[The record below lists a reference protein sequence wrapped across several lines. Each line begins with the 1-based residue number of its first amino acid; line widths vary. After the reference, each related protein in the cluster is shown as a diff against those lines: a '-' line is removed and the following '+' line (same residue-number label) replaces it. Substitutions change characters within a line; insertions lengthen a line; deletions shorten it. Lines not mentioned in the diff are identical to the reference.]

1 MQVLPLVIRSCVY
14 DFFIVTLQQIV
25 PFRFGMDKNDNYYRQ
40 FKNELAQYIMDTSQ
54 QWTTVIKPKD
64 KLLSVDFKEIWQYRD
79 LMMLFVK
86 RNIIT
91 QYKQTILGPLW
102 YLIQPLMTTIMYMVV
117 FGGIAKIST
126 DGLPQPLFYLA
137 GISFWQ
143 YFSDCL
149 TKTSNT
155 FVNNAGIFGKVY
167 FPRLITPLSDVI
179 SNLVRFGI
187 QFGLFLCVYA
197 YYMIF
202 TDAPIHTNWYA
213 LLIPILVTMLA
224 GLSLGFGI
232 LFSSMTTKYRDLQL
246 LLSFFVSLWMY
257 ATPVIYP
264 LSTITNP
271 KLLLVMQLNP
281 LTGIVEFFKYGMLG
295 VGCHEWWMLG
305 YSFGFMVVLL
315 IIGVV
320 VFNKVQRSFMDTV

>member
-1 MQVLPLVIRSCVY
+1 MAKQ
-14 DFFIVTLQQIV
+14 D
-25 PFRFGMDKNDNYYRQ
+25 
-40 FKNELAQYIMDTSQ
+40 Q
-54 QWTTVIKPKD
+54 QWTTVIRPKE

-79 LMMLFVK
+79 LLTLFVK

-91 QYKQTILGPLW
+91 QYKQTVLGPLW
-102 YLIQPLMTTIMYMVV
+102 YVIQPLMTTVMYMVV

-137 GISFWQ
+137 GICFWQ

-155 FVNNAGIFGKVY
+155 FVANAGIFGKVY
-167 FPRLITPLSDVI
+167 FPRLITPLSDAM
-179 SNLVRFGI
+179 SNLVRFSI
-187 QFGLFLCVYA
+187 QFTLFLSVYA
-197 YYMIF
+197 YYKIF
-202 TDAPIHTNWYA
+202 TDVQIHTNWYA
-213 LLIPILVTMLA
+213 LLIPVLVVMLA
-224 GLSLGFGI
+224 GLALGFGI

-271 KLLLVMQLNP
+271 KLMLVMQLNP
-281 LTGIVEFFKYGMLG
+281 LTGIIEFFKYGMLG

-305 YSFGFMVVLL
+305 YSFAFMIVLL
-315 IIGVV
+315 SIGIV

>member
-1 MQVLPLVIRSCVY
+1 MQKILYLCGL
-14 DFFIVTLQQIV
+14 FN
-25 PFRFGMDKNDNYYRQ
+25 K
-40 FKNELAQYIMDTSQ
+40 IMAEIEQ
-54 QWTTVIKPKD
+54 RWTTEIRPKD

-102 YLIQPLMTTIMYMVV
+102 YVIQPLMTTVMYMVV

-143 YFSDCL
+143 YFADCL

-167 FPRLITPLSDVI
+167 FPRLVTPLSDVI

-187 QFGLFLCVYA
+187 QFALFLMVYA
-197 YYMIF
+197 YYALF
-202 TDAPIHTNWYA
+202 TDVQIHTNWYA
-213 LLIPILVTMLA
+213 LLLPVLIVMLA
-224 GLSLGFGI
+224 GLALGFGI

-264 LSTITNP
+264 LSTITNE
-271 KLLLVMQLNP
+271 KLRLVMQLNP
-281 LTGIVEFFKYGMLG
+281 LTGIVEFFKYGMLC
-295 VGCHEWWMLG
+295 VGNHEWWMLG

-315 IIGVV
+315 ALGIV
-320 VFNKVQRSFMDTV
+320 VFNKVQKSFMDTV

>member
-1 MQVLPLVIRSCVY
+1 MQKKLYLCSIFY
-14 DFFIVTLQQIV
+14 
-25 PFRFGMDKNDNYYRQ
+25 N
-40 FKNELAQYIMDTSQ
+40 IMAETQ
-54 QWTTVIKPKD
+54 EKWTTEIRPKD

-102 YLIQPLMTTIMYMVV
+102 YVIQPMMTTVMYMVV

-143 YFSDCL
+143 YFADCL

-167 FPRLITPLSDVI
+167 FPRLVTPLSDVI
-179 SNLVRFGI
+179 SDLVRFGI
-187 QFGLFLCVYA
+187 QFALFLIVYL
-197 YYMIF
+197 YYFIF
-202 TDAPIHTNWYA
+202 TDANIQPNLYA
-213 LLIPILVTMLA
+213 LLFPILVVMLA
-224 GLSLGFGI
+224 GLALGFGI

-264 LSTITNP
+264 LSTITNDT
-271 KLLLVMQLNP
+271 LRMVMQLNP

-295 VGCHEWWMLG
+295 VGNHEWWMLG
-305 YSFGFMVVLL
+305 YSFSFMVVLL
-315 IIGVV
+315 AIGIV
-320 VFNKVQRSFMDTV
+320 VFNKVQKSFMDTV

>member
-1 MQVLPLVIRSCVY
+1 MQSNFVIMAEME
-14 DFFIVTLQQIV
+14 Q
-25 PFRFGMDKNDNYYRQ
+25 G
-40 FKNELAQYIMDTSQ
+40 
-54 QWTTVIKPKD
+54 WTTEIRPKD

-79 LMMLFVK
+79 LIMLFVK

-102 YLIQPLMTTIMYMVV
+102 FVIQPMMTTVMYMVV

-143 YFSDCL
+143 YFADCL

-167 FPRLITPLSDVI
+167 FPRLVTPLSDVI

-187 QFGLFLCVYA
+187 QFGLFLIVYL
-197 YYMIF
+197 YYVIF
-202 TDAPIHTNWYA
+202 TDAVIQPNLYA
-213 LLIPILVTMLA
+213 LMFPVLVAMLA
-224 GLSLGFGI
+224 GLALGFGI

-264 LSTITNP
+264 LSTITNDS
-271 KLLLVMQLNP
+271 LRMLMQLNP

-295 VGCHEWWMLG
+295 VGNHEWWMLG

-315 IIGVV
+315 AIGIV
-320 VFNKVQRSFMDTV
+320 VFNKVQKSFMDTV

>member
-1 MQVLPLVIRSCVY
+1 MQKKLYLCSIFY
-14 DFFIVTLQQIV
+14 
-25 PFRFGMDKNDNYYRQ
+25 N
-40 FKNELAQYIMDTSQ
+40 IMAETQ
-54 QWTTVIKPKD
+54 EKWTTEIRPKD

-102 YLIQPLMTTIMYMVV
+102 YVIQPLMTTVMYMVV

-143 YFSDCL
+143 YFADCL

-167 FPRLITPLSDVI
+167 FPRLVTPLSDVI

-187 QFGLFLCVYA
+187 QFALFLIVYL
-197 YYMIF
+197 YYFIF
-202 TDAPIHTNWYA
+202 TDANIQPNLYA
-213 LLIPILVTMLA
+213 LLFPILVVMLA
-224 GLSLGFGI
+224 GLALGFGI

-264 LSTITNP
+264 LSTITNE
-271 KLLLVMQLNP
+271 KLRLVMQLNP

-295 VGCHEWWMLG
+295 VGNHEWWMLG

-315 IIGVV
+315 ALGIV
-320 VFNKVQRSFMDTV
+320 VFNKVQKSFMDTV

>member
-1 MQVLPLVIRSCVY
+1 MKS
-14 DFFIVTLQQIV
+14 
-25 PFRFGMDKNDNYYRQ
+25 
-40 FKNELAQYIMDTSQ
+40 EEEQY
-54 QWTTVIKPKD
+54 WTTVIQPKE
-64 KLLSVDFKEIWQYRD
+64 KLLSVDLKEIWKYRD
-79 LMMLFVK
+79 LIILFVK

-102 YLIQPLMTTIMYMVV
+102 YLIQPLMTTVMYMVV

-143 YFSDCL
+143 YFADCL
-149 TKTSNT
+149 NKTSNT
-155 FVNNAGIFGKVY
+155 FVSNAGIFGKVY
-167 FPRLITPLSDVI
+167 FPRLVTPLSDVI

-187 QFGLFLCVYA
+187 QFALFLCVYA
-197 YYMIF
+197 YYQIF
-202 TDAPIHTNWYA
+202 TDVTIHTNWYA
-213 LLIPILVTMLA
+213 LLIPVLVIMLA
-224 GLSLGFGI
+224 GLALGFGI

-264 LSTITNP
+264 LSTITNE
-271 KLLLVMQLNP
+271 KVRLAMMLNP

-295 VGCHEWWMLG
+295 VGAHDWWMLG
-305 YSFGFMVVLL
+305 YSFVFMVILL
-315 IIGVV
+315 AIGIV

>member
-1 MQVLPLVIRSCVY
+1 
-14 DFFIVTLQQIV
+14 
-25 PFRFGMDKNDNYYRQ
+25 
-40 FKNELAQYIMDTSQ
+40 MDTSG

-64 KLLSVDFKEIWQYRD
+64 KLLSVDFKEIWRYRD
-79 LMMLFVK
+79 LMILFVK

-102 YLIQPLMTTIMYMVV
+102 YLIQPLMTTVMYMVV

-213 LLIPILVTMLA
+213 LLIPVLVMMLA
-224 GLSLGFGI
+224 GLALGFGI

-264 LSTITNP
+264 LSTSTNP

-305 YSFGFMVVLL
+305 YSFCFMVVLL
-315 IIGVV
+315 TIGIV

>member
-1 MQVLPLVIRSCVY
+1 MQ
-14 DFFIVTLQQIV
+14 
-25 PFRFGMDKNDNYYRQ
+25 KNLYLCALFN
-40 FKNELAQYIMDTSQ
+40 KIMAEIEQ
-54 QWTTVIKPKD
+54 GWTTEIRPKD

-102 YLIQPLMTTIMYMVV
+102 SVIQPMMTTVMYMVV

-143 YFSDCL
+143 YFADCL

-167 FPRLITPLSDVI
+167 FPRLVTPLSDVI

-187 QFGLFLCVYA
+187 QFALFLIVYI
-197 YYMIF
+197 YYFIF
-202 TDAPIHTNWYA
+202 TDANIQPNLYA
-213 LLIPILVTMLA
+213 LLFPILVIMLA
-224 GLSLGFGI
+224 GLALGFGI

-264 LSTITNP
+264 LSTITNDT
-271 KLLLVMQLNP
+271 LRMVMQLNP

-295 VGCHEWWMLG
+295 VGNHEWWMLG

-315 IIGVV
+315 AIGII
-320 VFNKVQRSFMDTV
+320 VFNKVQKSFMDTV

>member
-1 MQVLPLVIRSCVY
+1 MQSNFVIMAEME
-14 DFFIVTLQQIV
+14 Q
-25 PFRFGMDKNDNYYRQ
+25 G
-40 FKNELAQYIMDTSQ
+40 
-54 QWTTVIKPKD
+54 WTTEIRPKD

-102 YLIQPLMTTIMYMVV
+102 FVIQPMMTTVMYMVV

-143 YFSDCL
+143 YFADCL

-167 FPRLITPLSDVI
+167 FPRLVTPLSDVI

-187 QFGLFLCVYA
+187 QFGLFLIVYL
-197 YYMIF
+197 YYVIF
-202 TDAPIHTNWYA
+202 TDAVIQPNLYA
-213 LLIPILVTMLA
+213 LMFPVLVAMLA
-224 GLSLGFGI
+224 GLALGFGI

-246 LLSFFVSLWMY
+246 LLNFFVSLWMY

-264 LSTITNP
+264 LSTITNE
-271 KLLLVMQLNP
+271 KLRLVMQLNP

-295 VGCHEWWMLG
+295 VGNHDWWMLG

-315 IIGVV
+315 AVGIV
-320 VFNKVQRSFMDTV
+320 VFNKVQKSFMDTV